1 MLAFFHGLFFS
12 FPGETD
18 SCEYK
23 SIHTVLIQ
31 INKRKEL
38 PYFSLFV

>member
-18 SCEYK
+18 SCEY
-23 SIHTVLIQ
+23 SF
-31 INKRKEL
+31 NKRKEL
-38 PYFSLFV
+38 HYFSLFV